1 MIRKFIYA
9 IVVLGFENIGVG
21 IVSTTAPFNVVTI
34 SMASPVHIALFCSY
48 GTVGSS
54 VGSIAHG
61 NPRHAILA
69 GSRN

>member
-34 SMASPVHIALFCSY
+34 SMASPVHIVLF
-48 GTVGSS
+48 
-54 VGSIAHG
+54 
-61 NPRHAILA
+61 
-69 GSRN
+69 